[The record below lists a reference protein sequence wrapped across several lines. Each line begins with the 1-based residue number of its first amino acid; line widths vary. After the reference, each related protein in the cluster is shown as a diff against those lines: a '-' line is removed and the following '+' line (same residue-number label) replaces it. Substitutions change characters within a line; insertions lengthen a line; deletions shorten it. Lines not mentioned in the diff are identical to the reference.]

1 MQKILPPTTG
11 EEGSYEAYYYKIEH
25 LLLELTR
32 LMDNVENN
40 INNTNNPNNTNNQNM
55 SRPESNNQINR
66 AGINDSKR
74 KVKIFKSTDPI
85 EEEN

>member
-1 MQKILPPTTG
+1 MFNKKILPPTTG

-40 INNTNNPNNTNNQNM
+40 INCNN
-55 SRPESNNQINR
+55 RL
-66 AGINDSKR
+66 
-74 KVKIFKSTDPI
+74 
-85 EEEN
+85 